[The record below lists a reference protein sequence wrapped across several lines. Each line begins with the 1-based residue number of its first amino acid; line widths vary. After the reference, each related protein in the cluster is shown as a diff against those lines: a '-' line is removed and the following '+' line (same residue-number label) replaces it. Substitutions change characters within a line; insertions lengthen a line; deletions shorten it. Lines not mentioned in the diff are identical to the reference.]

1 MSACRIKGGERRK
14 FLAAQEFILQVMI
27 LKLGII
33 QSSWSLHKCSNAGS
47 VSLYWLL
54 DQGEELN
61 FLERQMGVL
70 QKVFSG
76 GEILPIV
83 MALM

>member
-1 MSACRIKGGERRK
+1 MSGCRIKGGEQRK

-33 QSSWSLHKCSNAGS
+33 QSSWSLHKCFNGS

-54 DQGEELN
+54 DQGEELD
-61 FLERQMGVL
+61 FLERQRGVL

-76 GEILPIV
+76 GKILPIV
-83 MALM
+83 MVLM